1 MARLLS
7 LLGLVFVPTSPVTAD
22 FGVREFQSKEQM
34 QTFLQG
40 LGFLS
45 MGNKRGD
52 YDLWETKSKP
62 YVRAISYKLQNGGYL
77 AKQLIPQKRR

>member
-7 LLGLVFVPTSPVTAD
+7 LLAPLFPSSRVGGD

-40 LGFLS
+40 LGFS
-45 MGNKRGD
+45 IGNKLGD
-52 YDLWETKSKP
+52 YDLWETKTKP
-62 YVRAISYKLQNGGYL
+62 HLRAISYKLQNGGYL
-77 AKQLIPQKRR
+77 AKQLITQNRQ